1 MPSAPLLTTPA
12 ELNHA
17 LSTARAAWQAAPYPS
32 CAERRARLAALRA
45 ALQGHAGALAAAVS
59 ADFGQRSADET
70 RMAEL
75 FPTLL
80 AIDHARR
87 HLRRWMRPQ
96 RRGVSPWF
104 WPARAQVLP
113 QPLGVVGVIVPWNY
127 PLYLALGPLVDALAA
142 GNRVLIKM
150 SEYTPRTAAAV
161 ATLLAEALPGGE
173 AQVALGEVALAQAF
187 ASLPF
192 DHLLFTGSTAVGR
205 EVMRLA
211 SAQLTPVTLELG
223 GKSPVLIA
231 PGHDVARAA
240 ACIAQGKLLNAGQT
254 CVAPDYV
261 LLPRGARAEFVR
273 AFAQAVAASYP
284 TLADNPDY
292 TSIIHPRHWQR
303 LHDGLAEA
311 RAAGAQTHA
320 CVGPDSEAALAAA
333 RKMAPHL
340 LWDVPADCQLLREEI
355 FGPILP
361 LVEYEDWPAAL
372 AYVNARPRP
381 LALYLFDHDRQRVQ
395 AVLRQTIAG
404 GVVVN
409 DTLLHVVQDG
419 LPFGGVGASG
429 MGQYHGHDGFLTFS
443 KLKPVLYQSR
453 WNAMPWLRPPY
464 GRLAR
469 WLQAL
474 MLR

>member
-1 MPSAPLLTTPA
+1 MDTPVDTA
-12 ELNHA
+12 TLHA
-17 LSTARAAWQAAPYPS
+17 LFERQRAAWLA
-32 CAERRARLAALRA
+32 RRPDHAQRMDDLARLREGFKRRLDELVRA
-45 ALQGHAGALAAAVS
+45 MD
-59 ADFGQRSADET
+59 ADFGRRSRHES
-70 RMAEL
+70 
-75 FPTLL
+75 LL
-80 AIDHARR
+80 TDGMTVLHEIDLVRSR
-87 HLRRWMRPQ
+87 LRRWMRPQ

-127 PLYLALGPLVDALAA
+127 PLYLALGPLVDALTA

-333 RKMAPHL
+333 RKIAPHL
-340 LWDVPADCQLLREEI
+340 LWDAPADCQLLREEI

-381 LALYLFDHDRQRVQ
+381 LALYLFDHDRQQVQ

>member
-261 LLPRGARAEFVR
+261 LLPRGARLG
-273 AFAQAVAASYP
+273 QAVVQALP
-284 TLADNPDY
+284 V
-292 TSIIHPRHWQR
+292 
-303 LHDGLAEA
+303 A
-311 RAAGAQTHA
+311 RMNDAGVIRV
-320 CVGPDSEAALAAA
+320 VGPDSEAALAAA
-333 RKMAPHL
+333 RKIAPHL